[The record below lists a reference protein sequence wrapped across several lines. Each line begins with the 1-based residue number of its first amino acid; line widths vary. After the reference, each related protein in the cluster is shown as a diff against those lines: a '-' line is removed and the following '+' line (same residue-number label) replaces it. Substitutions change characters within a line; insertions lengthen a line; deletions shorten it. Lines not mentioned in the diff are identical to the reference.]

1 MVTDKVVSIITDGK
15 TIELN
20 AGQIAALEQ
29 GKAFLKSDRL
39 FFTLSG
45 PAGSGKTT
53 LSKEILSG
61 AGRKICTAP
70 THKAKKVISRSTGYT
85 AKTIHAILGLKPNVE
100 LEGFTQSNVL
110 FDSSGNNTM
119 ADFDIVLIDEASMLS
134 SDLVK
139 LIKDKATENN
149 IKVFFL
155 GDVRQLPPVGESV
168 GLVFSDPEIEQCRL
182 EKSERQTHGNPLIE
196 LYGKILTHI
205 DEVDKIQADIDA
217 HREGLKHGKELMTD
231 KEIRRAEYILNDI
244 PYSHENALEPA
255 GDELGMCGYE
265 FFVHSQYFG
274 KKMDGYF
281 KLGEDLDNRI
291 IAWRNDTVGK
301 WNNYI
306 RHILIGDHHAPLQPG
321 EFLMAYKTITDEDDW
336 RHVIYENS
344 ADYVVISVEEGYMAA
359 STYDESIKAD
369 IKGWHVEIQEEKR
382 GVEKIFIVSKESYA
396 DFYRIEKNFG
406 DFAKTAKNNKKWAW
420 KLYYGFRNRFAL
432 LGDIMDGRKLLVA
445 KDFDFGYALTVHKSQ
460 GSTYDNVFVI
470 GQDIMSH
477 PGARERNR
485 LNYVALSRPRKAA
498 YILI

>member
-1 MVTDKVVSIITDGK
+1 MATSELPANCIITDGK
-15 TIELN
+15 QIELN

-29 GKAFLKSDRL
+29 GREFLKSDRL

-53 LSKEILSG
+53 ISKEILRG

-110 FDSSGNNTM
+110 FDSTGKNTM
-119 ADFDIVLIDEASMLS
+119 ADFDVVLIDEASMLS
-134 SDLVK
+134 KDLVE
-139 LIKDKATENN
+139 LIKDKAKENN

-155 GDVRQLPPVGESV
+155 GDVRQLPPVGESI
-168 GLVFSDPEIEQCRL
+168 GLVFSDSEIEQCRL
-182 EKSERQTHGNPLIE
+182 EKSERQTEGNPLIS
-196 LYGKILTHI
+196 LYGSILTHI
-205 DEVDKIQADIDA
+205 DEVDKIQADIDK
-217 HREGLKHGKELMTD
+217 HREALKNPLFGVLMED
-231 KEIRRAEYILNDI
+231 KAIRRAEYILNDI
-244 PYSHENALEPA
+244 PYPHENQMNDM
-255 GDELGMCGYE
+255 GDGYE
-265 FFVHSQYFG
+265 FFVHSQDFG

-306 RHILIGDHHAPLQPG
+306 RHRLIGDHHAPLQPG
-321 EFLMAYKTITDEDDW
+321 EFLMAYKTVTDEDDW

-344 ADYVVISVEEGYMAA
+344 ADYVVTKVEKGYRPA

-369 IKGWHVEIQEEKR
+369 IQGFHVTIKEENR
-382 GVEKIFIVSKESYA
+382 GEEKIFIVAKESYA
-396 DFYRIEKNFG
+396 DFYRIEKNYG
-406 DFAKTAKNNKKWAW
+406 DFAKTAKNNKRWAW
-420 KLYYGFRNRFAL
+420 KLYYGFRNSFAL

-460 GSTYDNVFVI
+460 GSTYNNVFVI

-477 PGARERNR
+477 PDARERNR